1 MKRGDIVTV
10 SAPRDYGIPR
20 PAVIIQSDHLTEGGL
35 SSVIVC
41 LITSHIEEA
50 PAFRLGLDPDVG
62 NGLNVPSQIMVDK
75 ILTLPVEKAG
85 EYIGRLNDELLVR
98 LNRTLAFVVGLGE

>member
-10 SAPRDYGIPR
+10 SAPRDYGKPR
-20 PAVIIQSDHLTEGGL
+20 PAVVVQSDHLIEGGL

-41 LITSHIEEA
+41 LITSHIEDA
-50 PAFRLGLDPDVG
+50 PAFRLSLEPDAG

-75 ILTLPVEKAG
+75 ILTLPVAKTG
-85 EYIGRLNDELLVR
+85 DSIGRLNDELLVR
-98 LNRTLAFVVGLGE
+98 LNRALAFVVGLGE